1 MSDSNGPL
9 KTLIV
14 SKMKLRN
21 TKPQIVVVGS
31 SSIDLILKT
40 SVIPTANKTVL
51 ARNLSSYLGGKG
63 ANQAIAT
70 SRLGA
75 HTSLVSCVGMDPY
88 GQQVL
93 RNLDDEEVNVAFVFE
108 DEEEATGTAYVT
120 ASDEGNSIVVVP
132 AANYNL
138 SPKNIDEAE
147 KYLLTADFI
156 LTQMEIPA
164 KTVEYLFQ
172 KAKKLN
178 KKIGIYAAP
187 ASRLSEEIIDY
198 ATFIVAKSTDLE
210 IIFGEGNHEDIMKH
224 LPNKLFVRDGA
235 NSTSYFDGSEM
246 KYFRKNPNTEA
257 HSMGLGDA
265 FTSGFSIALLHGNSI
280 EDCVKFGNEVSLK
293 AADYRGSQKGLPYLD
308 DMKQLISLAY

>member
-1 MSDSNGPL
+1 
-9 KTLIV
+9 
-14 SKMKLRN
+14 MKLSN

-40 SVIPTANKTVL
+40 SKIPTANNTVL
-51 ARNLSSYLGGKG
+51 ARNMSSYLGGKG

-93 RNLDDEEVNVAFVFE
+93 RNLDDEEVNVAYVFE
-108 DEEEATGTAYVT
+108 DEDEATGTAYVT
-120 ASDEGNSIVVVP
+120 ASDEGNAIVVVP

-138 SPKNIDEAE
+138 SISNIDEAE
-147 KYLLTADFI
+147 KHLSATDLI
-156 LTQMEIPA
+156 LTQMEIPE
-164 KTVEYLFQ
+164 KTVEYLFK

-187 ASRLSEEIIDY
+187 ASRLSDEVVDY

-210 IIFGEGNHEDIMKH
+210 TIFGEGIHDDIMKH

-246 KYFRKNPNTEA
+246 KYFRKNPTTEA

-265 FTSGFSIALLHGNSI
+265 FTSGFSIALLHGNPI
-280 EDCVKFGNEVSLK
+280 EDCVKFGNEVALK
-293 AADYRGSQKGLPYLD
+293 AADYRGSQKGLPYLNE
-308 DMKQLISLAY
+308 MKELISHAY

>member
-1 MSDSNGPL
+1 
-9 KTLIV
+9 
-14 SKMKLRN
+14 MKLSN

-40 SVIPTANKTVL
+40 SIIPTANNTVL

-75 HTSLVSCVGMDPY
+75 HTSLVSCIGMDPY

-93 RNLDDEEVNVAFVFE
+93 RNLDDEEVNVAYVFE
-108 DEEEATGTAYVT
+108 DEDEATGTAYVT
-120 ASDEGNSIVVVP
+120 ASDEGNAITVVP

-138 SPKNIDEAE
+138 FPKNIDEAE
-147 KYLLTADFI
+147 KYLAAADLI

-187 ASRLSEEIIDY
+187 ASRLSDEVIDY

-210 IIFGEGNHEDIMKH
+210 LIFGEGNHEDIMKH

-246 KYFRKNPNTEA
+246 KYFRKNPSTEA

-280 EDCVKFGNEVSLK
+280 EDCVKFGNEVALK
-293 AADYRGSQKGLPYLD
+293 AADYRGSQKGLPFLKE
-308 DMKQLISLAY
+308 MKELISHAY

>member
-1 MSDSNGPL
+1 
-9 KTLIV
+9 
-14 SKMKLRN
+14 MKLSN

-40 SVIPTANKTVL
+40 TVIPTANKTVL

-93 RNLDDEEVNVAFVFE
+93 RNLDDEEVNVAYVFE

-138 SPKNIDEAE
+138 SSSNIDEAE
-147 KYLLTADFI
+147 KYLAAADLI
-156 LTQMEIPA
+156 LTQMEIPS

-187 ASRLSEEIIDY
+187 ASRLSQEVIDY

-210 IIFGEGNHEDIMKH
+210 TIFGEGNHEDIMKH

-246 KYFRKNPNTEA
+246 KYFRKNPSTEA

-265 FTSGFSIALLHGNSI
+265 FTSGFSIALLHGNST
-280 EDCVKFGNEVSLK
+280 EDCVKFGNEVALK
-293 AADYRGSQKGLPYLD
+293 AADYRGSQKGLPYLNE
-308 DMKQLISLAY
+308 MKELISLAY

>member
-1 MSDSNGPL
+1 
-9 KTLIV
+9 
-14 SKMKLRN
+14 MKLSN
-21 TKPQIVVVGS
+21 TKPQIGVVGS

-40 SVIPTANKTVL
+40 SKIPTANNTVL
-51 ARNLSSYLGGKG
+51 AKNLTSFLGGKG

-75 HTSLVSCVGMDPY
+75 HTSFVSRVGMDPY

-93 RNLDDEEVNVAFVFE
+93 RNLDDEKVNVVYVFE
-108 DEEEATGTAYVT
+108 DEDEATGTAYVA
-120 ASDEGNSIVVVP
+120 ASEEGNAITVVP
-132 AANYNL
+132 AANYSL
-138 SPKNIDEAE
+138 SFENIDEAE
-147 KYLLTADFI
+147 KYLATADLI
-156 LTQMEIPA
+156 LTQMEIPS
-164 KTVEYLFQ
+164 KTVEYLFK

-187 ASRLSEEIIDY
+187 ASRLSDEVINY
-198 ATFIVAKSTDLE
+198 ASFVVAKSTDLE
-210 IIFGEGNHEDIMKH
+210 TIFGKGNHEDIMKH

-235 NSTSYFDGSEM
+235 YSTSYFDGSEM

-280 EDCVKFGNEVSLK
+280 EDCVKFGNEVALK
-293 AADYRGSQKGLPYLD
+293 AADYRGSQKGLPYLKE
-308 DMKQLISLAY
+308 MKELISKAY